1 MKYFLSDEDR
11 KNLQIQHKAERS
23 RQEAD
28 RMKTLLL
35 GDNGWKYRVITEVL
49 LLEELWGYFKCSQ
62 I

>member
-49 LLEELWGYFKCSQ
+49 LLEELWGYFKCSL

>member
-11 KNLQIQHKAERS
+11 KNLQIQHKAERN
-23 RQEAD
+23 RRATD
-28 RMKTLLL
+28 HIKALLL
-35 GDNGWKYRVITEVL
+35 ADNGLTYREIAKVL